1 MSGIPMSGVAQTC
14 APCPEPAKKL
24 RTPYHLE
31 VILDA
36 PDQARVV
43 LWKGDKFVEMVA
55 EIDPADLDD
64 DALDSMGRLKPE
76 LIWDTLEECREML
89 LETREIEVHLPKKTD
104 IFGARY

>member
-1 MSGIPMSGVAQTC
+1 MSGLAQTC
-14 APCPEPAKKL
+14 APCPELPAKK
-24 RTPYHLE
+24 RYTPYHLE

-55 EIDPADLDD
+55 EIDTADLDD
-64 DALDSMGRLKPE
+64 DVLDSMGRLKPE

-89 LETREIEVHLPKKTD
+89 SETREMEVRLPKKTD